1 LKYVIYLDE
10 LLNSHLLPPAMS
22 GYPTVGYWLFESD
35 EVLDHALP
43 AEVLEFFRTDE
54 AASVPCKI
62 YVDFTCFYE
71 QTLVTTRIEGVRRY
85 MNSVDV
91 RGFSSEER
99 ASVDVNTVMTSE
111 LRYALC
117 ASASRARSLRL

>member
-1 LKYVIYLDE
+1 
-10 LLNSHLLPPAMS
+10 MS
-22 GYPTVGYWLFESD
+22 GYATVYDWLNSD

-43 AEVLEFFRTDE
+43 AEVLEFFRADE

-62 YVDFTCFYE
+62 HKDFTCFYG
-71 QTLVTTRIEGVRRY
+71 QTLVTTHIEGVRRY
-85 MNSVDV
+85 TNTDDV

-99 ASVDVNTVMTSE
+99 ASVDLNTEMTVE

-117 ASASRARSLRL
+117 ASASRARTSREYAQRR